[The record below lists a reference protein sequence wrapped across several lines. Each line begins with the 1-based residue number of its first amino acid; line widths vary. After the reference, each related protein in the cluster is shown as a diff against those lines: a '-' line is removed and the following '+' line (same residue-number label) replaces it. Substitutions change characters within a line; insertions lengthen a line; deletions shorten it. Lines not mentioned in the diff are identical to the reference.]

1 MKLYSI
7 WWEEEIALMCSCNDC
22 SKKKNRRRRE
32 NCLPFASCE
41 SLERNQSFESEVF
54 CFVQSQLT
62 PPNSCSSELTQMP
75 TTGSQGLTQEISN
88 CFDMPR
94 PLVSRP
100 FDSQRPLVILPKKK
114 KSVNA
119 FGDEEWGL
127 MFEGST
133 QLLVEH
139 EKVAVGGTCLLFL
152 ALHISQT
159 LFGKG

>member
-22 SKKKNRRRRE
+22 SKKKIEEGERIA
-32 NCLPFASCE
+32 CLLLHANLLKEIKALKVRFSVLCSPSSPHPTHAPLNWLRCQPLAAKDWPRKFQTALTCRGRWCHG
-41 SLERNQSFESEVF
+41 LLIHRGRLSF
-54 CFVQSQLT
+54 CQ
-62 PPNSCSSELTQMP
+62 
-75 TTGSQGLTQEISN
+75 
-88 CFDMPR
+88 
-94 PLVSRP
+94 
-100 FDSQRPLVILPKKK
+100 KKK
-114 KSVNA
+114 KNVNA